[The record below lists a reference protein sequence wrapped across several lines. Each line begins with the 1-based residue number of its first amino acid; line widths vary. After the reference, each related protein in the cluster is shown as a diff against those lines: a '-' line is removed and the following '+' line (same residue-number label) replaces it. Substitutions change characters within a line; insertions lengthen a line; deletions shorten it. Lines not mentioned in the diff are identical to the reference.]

1 MLDIS
6 ILNTKL
12 NELKAELRAQEALNN
27 SYKHKVDEIDKIY
40 SEMQDVKKDM
50 KKHKKDVTKYVEKS
64 YKYWKGNTFKTR
76 YQANITEC
84 LIDGDYEKLL
94 GKIDDNMDA
103 LNTEKTKYEN
113 LILKT
118 GGIIG
123 HISAGI
129 NSLVTEIENFVN

>member
-1 MLDIS
+1 MDIS

-12 NELKAELRAQEALNN
+12 NELKEELREQEALNN
-27 SYKHKVDEIDKIY
+27 SYRKKVDELGKIY
-40 SEMQDVKKDM
+40 REMQDVKKDM
-50 KKHKKDVTKYVEKS
+50 KKHKKEVSKFVEKT
-64 YKYWKGNTFKTR
+64 YKDWKGNTFKTR
-76 YQANITEC
+76 YQANLTEC

-94 GKIDDNMDA
+94 GKIDDNLDA

-129 NSLVTEIENFVN
+129 NSLVTEIENFLN